1 MTSVLK
7 LDMEMYSFV
16 HLRFTNAEHKL
27 QTRNESQQRSAHFTY
42 NFLYAPVATNG
53 CELVSLAIVNK

>member
-42 NFLYAPVATNG
+42 NFMFLLRPTV
-53 CELVSLAIVNK
+53 VNWSPWQ

>member
-7 LDMEMYSFV
+7 LDMETYYFV
-16 HLRFTNAEHKL
+16 PLHLTNPEHKL
-27 QTRNESQQRSAHFTY
+27 QTGNESQQMSVHFTY
-42 NFLYAPVATNG
+42 NFLYVPVVTNG

>member
-16 HLRFTNAEHKL
+16 HFTNAEHKL
-27 QTRNESQQRSAHFTY
+27 QTRNESQQRRAHFTY
-42 NFLYAPVATNG
+42 NFLYVLVVTNG